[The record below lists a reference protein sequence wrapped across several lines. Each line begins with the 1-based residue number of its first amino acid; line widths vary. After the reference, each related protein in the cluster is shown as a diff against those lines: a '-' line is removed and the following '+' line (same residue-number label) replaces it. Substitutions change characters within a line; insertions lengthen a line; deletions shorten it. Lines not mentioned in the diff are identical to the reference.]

1 MQWNTGGISSFVPMI
16 QGQAFHGGP
25 DGNPEPRF
33 DFSSNANHLGPAP
46 ALRRILSAV
55 RSDLYPDPAYAE
67 TRFRLASFYQADAER
82 VSVGAGA
89 AELIFRTIL
98 SQPGA
103 VLSFCPAFGEY
114 HRCARALG
122 RKTVSAASEEEF
134 LARLPEHGT
143 AFVCLPN
150 NPDGR
155 LPTTAFLAEAA
166 QRARK
171 RGTRLVLDLAYGP
184 LCEALPK
191 LPEDAD
197 WMFAPNKPFGVTGIR
212 AGWMLCADATIASR
226 LSELAPA
233 WIVGSHGVALLDWS
247 VSEAGKIWLSRSQ
260 KSLMSARRT
269 FAKRLR
275 EAGLEVHETSSNW
288 LLVRSPTED
297 TPLRLR
303 AQGLRVRDTAN
314 MGLPG
319 WLRISVQP
327 KSAGDALL
335 MALRQITIS

>member
-1 MQWNTGGISSFVPMI
+1 MI

-25 DGNPEPRF
+25 DGGSEPRF

-46 ALRRILSAV
+46 ALRRLLSAV

-67 TRFRLASFYQADAER
+67 TRLRLATSCQVGPER

-89 AELIFRTIL
+89 AELIFRAIL

-134 LARLPEHGT
+134 LTEIPEQGT

-155 LPTTAFLAEAA
+155 LPTAEFLAEAA

-171 RGTRLVLDLAYGP
+171 RGARLVLDLAYGP

-212 AGWMLCADATIASR
+212 AGWMRCADATFASK

-260 KSLMSARRT
+260 KSLISARRI

-275 EAGLEVHETSSNW
+275 ETGLEVRETSANW
-288 LLVRSPTED
+288 LLVHSPTED

-303 AQGLRVRDTAN
+303 AQGLRVRDTTN
-314 MGLPG
+314 MGLPE

-327 KSAGDALL
+327 KPAGDALL
-335 MALRQITIS
+335 IALRQTAIG